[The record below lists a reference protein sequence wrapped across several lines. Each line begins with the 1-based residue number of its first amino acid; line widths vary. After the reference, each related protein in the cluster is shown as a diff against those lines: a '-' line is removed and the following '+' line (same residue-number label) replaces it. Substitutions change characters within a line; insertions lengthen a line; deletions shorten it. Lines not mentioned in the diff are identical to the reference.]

1 MLNSVLSSDITEV
14 ILFKAVELSSSDSGD
29 VVMFRCAC
37 VRVCVVLPLLSLC
50 IWWGK
55 WHKELSGRGVTGG
68 QSNSENLSAAALLSH
83 SKSFVSQNQYAS
95 LLRSFISCA
104 VAWTIN
110 SAFSRFE
117 LLHSTRSRSIFDI
130 FPGISPLPWMHLQ
143 RMCEIHLNSFDF
155 SRYLSESW

>member
-29 VVMFRCAC
+29 VVMFRC
-37 VRVCVVLPLLSLC
+37 VCVCLVLPLLSLC

-55 WHKELSGRGVTGG
+55 WRKELSGRGVTGG
-68 QSNSENLSAAALLSH
+68 QRNSENLSAAALLSH

-110 SAFSRFE
+110 SAFSSFE
-117 LLHSTRSRSIFDI
+117 LLHSTLSRSIFNI
-130 FPGISPLPWMHLQ
+130 FPGISPLPLMHLHT
-143 RMCEIHLNSFDF
+143 IHNPQST
-155 SRYLSESW
+155 